1 LSWLQTSSQE
11 GSWFS
16 SLRKGRRLKMGDIGR
31 HFDTEKKSSS
41 GSNRDFTRRR
51 YEERSESQHRGEKR
65 NSATSSSQ
73 EAGRPKASS
82 SDLARDLAKR
92 NSATSSSQEAGRSKA
107 SSSDLVRKLDKLHMS
122 KRTEHQR
129 PSGQRPTGTKF
140 SREISRA
147 TSSSSSGR
155 DTRGQRKYDPLL
167 RTQGRRLRGG
177 ADPDETSAL
186 NVTDEELAQFDRIRY
201 NERVIK
207 DLSKEH
213 IEKERERVQKEHT
226 EELKFKPEDFY
237 KTPDLNK

>member
-1 LSWLQTSSQE
+1 
-11 GSWFS
+11 
-16 SLRKGRRLKMGDIGR
+16 LRKGRRLKMVDKGR
-31 HFDTEKKSSS
+31 YFNTEKKSSS
-41 GSNRDFTRRR
+41 GSNRDFTRKH
-51 YEERSESQHRGEKR
+51 YEERSESQYRGEKR

-107 SSSDLVRKLDKLHMS
+107 SSSDLVRKLDRLHIS
-122 KRTEHQR
+122 QRTDHQR
-129 PSGQRPTGTKF
+129 PSGQWPTGLKF

-147 TSSSSSGR
+147 TSSSGR
-155 DTRGQRKYDPLL
+155 DARRQRKYDPLL

-177 ADPDETSAL
+177 ADPEESSEQQEPTA
-186 NVTDEELAQFDRIRY
+186 EELAKFDDILY
-201 NERVIK
+201 KSQVIK
-207 DLSKEH
+207 DLNQEY
-213 IEKERERVQKEHT
+213 IEKERERVQKEHA